1 MNAVAPGPVWTP
13 LIPLSMPQE
22 QIEQF
27 GADTPM
33 GRTGQPAEMATC
45 YVFLASDEARRV
57 SGEILAATGGRI
69 TA

>member
-1 MNAVAPGPVWTP
+1 MNAAAPGPVRTP
-13 LIPLSMPQE
+13 LIPMSMPQE

-33 GRTGQPAEMATC
+33 GRTARPAELAPC
-45 YVFLASDEARRV
+45 YVFLASDETRFV
-57 SGEILAATGGRI
+57 SGEILAATGGTI

>member
-1 MNAVAPGPVWTP
+1 MWTP
-13 LIPLSMPQE
+13 LIAMSMPQE

-33 GRTGQPAEMATC
+33 GRTAQPAEMAPC
-45 YVFLASDEARRV
+45 YVFLACDESRFV